1 MASGCLDCEIFQ
13 EAHGNTMTA
22 FRILYKATSG
32 VKGLYLS
39 QRNASKTST

>member
-22 FRILYKATSG
+22 FRILHKATYG